1 MLRSGLLQAPLHV
14 LLYEAL
20 DGKSSVCYL
29 PMVMGKDGQKLSKRH
44 GSTAVRD
51 FRAKGY
57 LPEAI
62 INYVTL
68 VGWSL
73 DGSTEF
79 FSQGGTGEVLHNGR
93 YS

>member
-1 MLRSGLLQAPLHV
+1 
-14 LLYEAL
+14 
-20 DGKSSVCYL
+20 
-29 PMVMGKDGQKLSKRH
+29 MVMGKDGQKLSKRH
-44 GSTAVRD
+44 GSTSVRD

-62 INYVTL
+62 LNYVTL

-79 FSQGGTGEVLHNGR
+79 FTKEELDKINEIIG
-93 YS
+93 